1 MGLDLSKDRDTFPIH
16 TKCYNEKVCD
26 RYLNEVF
33 CTENPEKTRKARIY
47 HCRRCMKFYATIFQ
61 DEENGNLRRQKTY
74 HNERMATSSLMN
86 MFI

>member
-33 CTENPEKTRKARIY
+33 CTENP
-47 HCRRCMKFYATIFQ
+47 
-61 DEENGNLRRQKTY
+61 
-74 HNERMATSSLMN
+74 
-86 MFI
+86 